1 MTKIL
6 WLGIALF
13 FIVSNFEARAQQ
25 PDHEKESLSKA
36 QTVYVD
42 CRSQFVKQAEV
53 ENALREQPEFRK
65 WKLEIVTR
73 PQLADLVVEIN
84 RTPFTTNF
92 PFRVVDT
99 VGNRVVMSGE
109 VSSLF
114 GTVSGRVARSMM
126 KQMKKYRPE
135 TNSQPRSNETEQRD
149 N

>member
-1 MTKIL
+1 MTKIV

-13 FIVSNFEARAQQ
+13 FIFANFEAKAQQ

-36 QTVYVD
+36 QTIYID
-42 CRSQFVKQAEV
+42 CQSQFVKQAEV
-53 ENALREQPEFRK
+53 ESALREQPEFRK

-73 PQLADLVVEIN
+73 PQLADLVVEIH

-99 VGNRVVMSGE
+99 VANRVVMAGE

-135 TNSQPRSNETEQRD
+135 TPSESKSGEPEKRD
-149 N
+149 D

>member
-1 MTKIL
+1 MTKIV
-6 WLGIALF
+6 WLSVALF
-13 FIVSNFEARAQQ
+13 FIFANFQAKAQQ

-36 QTVYVD
+36 QTIFVD
-42 CRSQFVKQAEV
+42 CQSQFVKQAEV

-73 PQLADLVVEIN
+73 PQLADLVVEIH
-84 RTPFTTNF
+84 RIPFTTNF
-92 PFRVVDT
+92 PFRVLDT

-126 KQMKKYRPE
+126 KQMKKYRPGSSSE
-135 TNSQPRSNETEQRD
+135 AKPAEPERRD

>member
-1 MTKIL
+1 MTKIV
-6 WLGIALF
+6 WIGIALF
-13 FIVSNFEARAQQ
+13 FIFANFESKAQQ

-36 QTVYVD
+36 QTIFVD
-42 CRSQFVKQAEV
+42 CQSQFVKQAEV

-73 PQLADLVVEIN
+73 PQLADLVVEIH

-92 PFRVVDT
+92 PFRVLDT
-99 VGNRVVMSGE
+99 IGNRVVMSGE

-126 KQMKKYRPE
+126 KQMKKFRPDSVPHSRPE
-135 TNSQPRSNETEQRD
+135 ETERRED
-149 N
+149 